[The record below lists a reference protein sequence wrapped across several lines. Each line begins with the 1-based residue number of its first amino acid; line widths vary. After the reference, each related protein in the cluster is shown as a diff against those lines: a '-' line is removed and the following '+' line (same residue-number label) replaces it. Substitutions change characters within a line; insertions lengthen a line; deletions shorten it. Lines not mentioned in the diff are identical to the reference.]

1 MCQAAA
7 GLLSVR
13 QAVAGL
19 RWVCQVGVGLLRV
32 RQAAVD
38 LLWARQAAGCR
49 PCWWRELERLPCA
62 ALQECQVAA
71 GLPAECQVVA
81 GLPAERQVAGYQ
93 QPAQRGLVQGHGVLQ
108 EPQVAA
114 GLPVERQVVGS
125 RAALHS
131 SGQVLEHTP
140 WAVGHM
146 HQAVEVWRLGLREG
160 ASLNYYHPC
169 FLCCGSL

>member
-49 PCWWRELERLPCA
+49 PCWWRELERLP
-62 ALQECQVAA
+62 
-71 GLPAECQVVA
+71 
-81 GLPAERQVAGYQ
+81 
-93 QPAQRGLVQGHGVLQ
+93 
-108 EPQVAA
+108 
-114 GLPVERQVVGS
+114 
-125 RAALHS
+125 
-131 SGQVLEHTP
+131 
-140 WAVGHM
+140 
-146 HQAVEVWRLGLREG
+146 
-160 ASLNYYHPC
+160 
-169 FLCCGSL
+169 